1 MVHGPSEVPVKEVVG
16 PSHEPTTWAVN
27 AEERSRGA
35 DRVVAG
41 LVWVDSEDEDA
52 ARKDCRAC
60 NQGRKETAS
69 SWSHVDDHRFDNVVV
84 AGVITSI
91 VG

>member
-1 MVHGPSEVPVKEVVG
+1 MVHGPSEIPVKEVVG
-16 PSHEPTTWAVN
+16 TSHEPTARAVDT
-27 AEERSRGA
+27 EERAGGA
-35 DRVVAG
+35 DRIVAW

-84 AGVITSI
+84 ACVITSI